1 MQVDRMNLNHVEQA
15 VITKWYLQH
24 NMESEKEDKMIE
36 EDRKGVLDK
45 AERVRI
51 TWGDQREETHLSTHQ
66 GSRIGK
72 I

>member
-1 MQVDRMNLNHVEQA
+1 MQVDGMNLNHVEQA

-51 TWGDQREETHLSTHQ
+51 T
-66 GSRIGK
+66 
-72 I
+72 